1 MDVQVARG
9 WKVSSPPHWILARAV
24 AQPARSGAKP
34 GVPFERL
41 VHRSGKLRWRPS
53 WCEGEVA
60 KDRPRAERDG
70 KAAPDAHEGGRFVA
84 FALRNLATSVSS
96 HFLSVAPICS
106 RRSGKE
112 ISHGEAVICAGTRR
126 MTDFR
131 VQRDFWPCSA
141 LFPFT
146 APPSALV
153 PQSVAELR
161 YTLHRRATSET
172 ACRGAATTAL
182 GRRAARPACERTKLT
197 SIVVVVD

>member
-41 VHRSGKLRWRPS
+41 VHRGGKLRWRPS

-146 APPSALV
+146 TPPSALYRN
-153 PQSVAELR
+153 PLRNYATHFTAEQRARQPAAEQQQPPSADEPLALLANEQS
-161 YTLHRRATSET
+161 
-172 ACRGAATTAL
+172 
-182 GRRAARPACERTKLT
+182 
-197 SIVVVVD
+197 